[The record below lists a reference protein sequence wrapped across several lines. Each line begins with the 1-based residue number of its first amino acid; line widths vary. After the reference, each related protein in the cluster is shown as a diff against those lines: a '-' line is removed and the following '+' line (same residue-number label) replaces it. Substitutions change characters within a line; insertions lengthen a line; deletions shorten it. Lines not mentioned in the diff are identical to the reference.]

1 MDIDE
6 LISKSLST
14 FDKYYALKNVNCSK
28 VLVAKVN
35 GKDVGFAELKRRKN
49 IGAIFY
55 LGVLPGYRGKG
66 IGKDMVRRAEKYF
79 KAKGL
84 SLVVASTRSWNI
96 AAVRMFSSLGYKII
110 KKEKVQKFIIELLD
124 ATEDNLILCKELGH
138 SSCDEIKRK

>member
-35 GKDVGFAELKRRKN
+35 GKEVGFAELKRRKN

-55 LGVLPGYRGKG
+55 LGVLPGYRGKES
-66 IGKDMVRRAEKYF
+66 EKT
-79 KAKGL
+79 L
-84 SLVVASTRSWNI
+84 
-96 AAVRMFSSLGYKII
+96 
-110 KKEKVQKFIIELLD
+110 
-124 ATEDNLILCKELGH
+124 
-138 SSCDEIKRK
+138 